1 MKLQWLDDTDAF
13 YDGCFSYLKAKF
25 PNKRPKI
32 LGGEKYPE
40 QPIYNETVVALELI
54 HHVLRRIEDRSA
66 YTRKDYEDA
75 QGNDDLKIKIINFYK
90 VLALNTSDDMANAF
104 QNFAKHYYWDSRIY
118 NYKKFLQSPA
128 GLQDLDFSDPMMWS
142 VEKFDTGIF
151 FDFLDRYSAFLESAS
166 TKENDE
172 FKKSDWLNRKIDEQN
187 RIYENLLFS
196 YDQLVTEKIRFG
208 ICVFDVRFPI
218 QLEDGFNNYQFIS
231 SAKFLGDFA
240 RYMGSEFAQDD
251 GVLLVVNHA
260 HVLSLGY
267 VAITFLVI
275 YKIKNYE
282 SQERLVEHYSKR
294 IQSYIGT
301 RSIEQIRVTNCEKMI
316 KKTYPSDHFVGELVG
331 QKQKK
336 DFQDRFLKYFVSSS
350 FLLNVD
356 SDELLKE
363 QVDLYSVFFNDFRCF
378 QEKIYIQ
385 PKTPKTRKSLL
396 DQLNTARVF
405 LDDLIDEKIVSNF
418 DKYFN
423 INDLEPNA
431 INQLNLIEFLYHQQA
446 TVSKAY
452 TSLLDDFIRVEKL
465 LTRIMYQR
473 RIELFYSDK
482 QRKAFYARPAFS
494 KLNVVFQQFIL
505 ITMMNCFLK
514 ANHLLREFSLSQSF
528 EFKNIGYR
536 VHHFLKEMNGSFPE
550 VIRIDAL
557 PTVENELKNYQ
568 KFVLKGLIKKENVEF
583 KKAKKREE
591 SIQNYLELVFKEDV
605 IVLRFIFEG
614 GFVQGSEDKAK
625 VFDSMFRDYVDN
637 LKRRHT
643 QGVKLLGHVGLY
655 VPYRNEHYIDATLF
669 FKNDTNL
676 KVNSADLIN
685 DVSEYWS
692 NYVVKKSEQ
701 IQTYISKQKKNDD
714 MVNPF
719 DDFSDVS
726 LVAKSVKVI
735 QLAGELH
742 DEYLEVYPNQ
752 KRNKQYMIETIAK
765 FYAYAP
771 HILIAE
777 QDLSL
782 MPRKDSLI
790 LGRKTKS
797 KREVEPSKKERET
810 RVRASKQAS
819 KVVENNDS
827 SKRVAEEYVNSSSAI
842 GDFNEIQTVI
852 SGPLKQNSE
861 KFSENIFKE
870 DENILSDV
878 IESER
883 ESIKTSIEEDER
895 KPIAKSD
902 ISERSRRV
910 VKVERKRQMQ
920 PIRVSKLK

>member
-25 PNKRPKI
+25 PNKKPKI
-32 LGGEKYPE
+32 LGCEKFTE
-40 QPIYNETVVALELI
+40 QPIYNETVVALEQV

-66 YTRKDYEDA
+66 YTRKDYDDA

-90 VLALNTSDDMANAF
+90 ELAFNASDEMANAF

-118 NYKKFLQSPA
+118 YYKKFLYSPA
-128 GLQDLDFSDPMMWS
+128 GLQDLDFADQKMWT
-142 VEKFDTGIF
+142 VEKFDASRF
-151 FDFLDRYSAFLESAS
+151 FDFLDRYYAFLESSLSAD
-166 TKENDE
+166 KDE
-172 FKKSDWLNRKIDEQN
+172 LKKLNWINEKIAEQN
-187 RIYENLLFS
+187 GIYENLLSS
-196 YDQLVTEKIRFG
+196 YDHLLTHKIKFG
-208 ICVFDVRFPI
+208 VCLFEVRLPI
-218 QLEDGFNNYQFIS
+218 HLDDAIDIHQS
-231 SAKFLGDFA
+231 SFSANFLADFGH
-240 RYMGSEFAQDD
+240 YMDREFAQDD

-260 HVLSLGY
+260 HVLSLDY
-267 VAITFLVI
+267 VSISFLVI

-282 SQERLVEHYSKR
+282 SQEKLVEHYSKR
-294 IQSYIGT
+294 IQSFVGT
-301 RSIEQIRVTNCEKMI
+301 RSIGQIRVTNCEKMI
-316 KKTYPSDHFVGELVG
+316 KKTYPSDHFVGELVEH
-331 QKQKK
+331 KQKI
-336 DFQDRFLKYFVSSS
+336 DFRDKFLKYFVSSA

-356 SDELLKE
+356 SENLLKE
-363 QVDLYSVFFNDFRCF
+363 YSDLYSIFFNDFRYF

-385 PKTPKTRKSLL
+385 PKIPKIPKSLS
-396 DQLNTARVF
+396 DQLISNKV
-405 LDDLIDEKIVSNF
+405 LVNELIDEQIYSNV
-418 DKYFN
+418 DKYFYMR
-423 INDLEPNA
+423 DVDPNV
-431 INQLNLIEFLYHQQA
+431 IQRIKLIEFLYHQQA
-446 TVSKAY
+446 TVPKAY

-465 LTRIMYQR
+465 LTRLMYQR

-494 KLNVVFQQFIL
+494 KLNVVFQQFTL

-514 ANHLLREFSLSQSF
+514 ANHLLREYSLSHSF

-536 VHHFLKEMNGSFPE
+536 VHHFLKEMNRCFPE
-550 VIRIDAL
+550 AIRIDAL
-557 PTVENELKNYQ
+557 LTVENELKNYQ
-568 KFVLKGLIKKENVEF
+568 KFALKNLIKKENVEF
-583 KKAKKREE
+583 KKATKREE

-605 IVLRFIFEG
+605 IVLRFMFEG
-614 GFVQGSEDKAK
+614 GFVQGNEDKAK

-669 FKNDTNL
+669 FKNDTNQ
-676 KVNSADLIN
+676 KVNSAHLIN

-752 KRNKQYMIETIAK
+752 KRNKQYLIQTISK
-765 FYAYAP
+765 FYAYATL
-771 HILIAE
+771 ILIDEA
-777 QDLSL
+777 DLPL

-797 KREVEPSKKERET
+797 KSEVEPSQKERET
-810 RVRASKQAS
+810 RVRVNKQAS
-819 KVVENNDS
+819 SVVENNDS
-827 SKRVAEEYVNSSSAI
+827 SKIVAEESVNSSSAI
-842 GDFNEIQTVI
+842 GDINDIQTVI
-852 SGPLKQNSE
+852 SGHLKQNSE
-861 KFSENIFKE
+861 EFSENISKK
-870 DENILSDV
+870 DESILSDV
-878 IESER
+878 VESER
-883 ESIKTSIEEDER
+883 DPIKTLLEHDEKKPTVKVHISDLSR
-895 KPIAKSD
+895 K
-902 ISERSRRV
+902 V
-910 VKVERKRQMQ
+910 VKVQSDRQIK
-920 PIRVSKLK
+920 PKIVIKSK